1 MQHLQVT
8 IVEELGRGT
17 SGIVFKVRHQVTGKF
32 YVVKTIDF
40 SNISEKKQTQSLKE
54 VDLLKQV
61 KHTHVI
67 KYYDSIVQNKV
78 LHILM
83 EYAAGGDLQ
92 KKINRY
98 KLAKRYLEEGQIW
111 TWAYEIAL
119 GLKYLHRHKILH
131 RDVKCM
137 NIFLD
142 KNNRVKIGDLGLSK
156 ILHNNEIDTAAVGT
170 PLYLSPEQ
178 IRHQPYGF
186 KVDVWGMGC
195 VIYALCT
202 FESPFFGNSLLT
214 LGQNIALKDPKPIP
228 AKYSPRLVNFVSH
241 LLEKNP
247 KNRPNIKG
255 ALEIIPIFTKKTYKL
270 PPPADENIFIESEL
284 DVKNKPNSSS
294 DSIFPKCFSSG
305 LEKSMQA
312 NLKQPLVSES
322 RPMTQ
327 ATKRLL
333 VASSDTVRIST
344 AYVKHR
350 YIKCEKPKM
359 TISDLAMLK

>member
-1 MQHLQVT
+1 MQQLQVSV
-8 IVEELGRGT
+8 VEELGRGT
-17 SGIVFKVRHQVTGKF
+17 SGVVFKVRHLVTGKF

-40 SNISEKKQTQSLKE
+40 SNISEKKQRESLKE
-54 VDLLKQV
+54 VELLKQV
-61 KHTHVI
+61 KHIHVI

-98 KLAKRYLEEGQIW
+98 RLARRNLEEGQIW
-111 TWAYEIAL
+111 IWAYEIAL
-119 GLKYLHRHKILH
+119 GLKYLHRNKIVH
-131 RDVKCM
+131 RDIKCM

-156 ILHNNEIDTAAVGT
+156 ILHNSEIDTAAVGT

-178 IRHQPYGF
+178 IRHQPYGL

-214 LGQNIALKDPKPIP
+214 LGQNIALKDPKPLP
-228 AKYSPRLVNFVSH
+228 AKYSPRLVNFITH

-247 KNRPNIKG
+247 KNRPGIKG
-255 ALEIIPIFTKKTYKL
+255 VLELIPIFTKKSYRI
-270 PPPADENIFIESEL
+270 PPPADEKVLRDLEP
-284 DVKNKPNSSS
+284 VTKTKANSSS
-294 DSIFPKCFSSG
+294 DSIFPKCLSSG
-305 LEKSMQA
+305 LEKSMQISI
-312 NLKQPLVSES
+312 KQPLTSDT

-359 TISDLAMLK
+359 TINDLAMLN